1 MVCTC
6 FYDENDNFNDKRFIL
21 TSYNHVV
28 SKEDKKSSS
37 SKLQSNSV
45 EVRETTLK
53 KSLDHTT
60 PDDSVLQHG
69 LDLFRYKTSPVS
81 IDSFYKEE
89 SGRSCS
95 SQPKDTSYSLNE
107 QQFMDEIIEKAK
119 KSSLIGT
126 EKTWGGKVYIK
137 TDKGWK
143 PKGKGTKKI
152 NEEDSTSK
160 HSSSETLIKQAAS
173 ATDEQLKA
181 AINDPEANSEL
192 KKVAQEELNKR
203 NKQQDSD
210 DKSNKQ
216 FTIEDAYK
224 NLLEAQKKGEL
235 ELSQDVL
242 DEIQKKLQESKEKKE
257 NKEETVDN
265 KLDKLKQ
272 EITSEID
279 KKLSDMTGF
288 KKITQTYVKKD
299 GKTVVIKMKGDNQYK
314 ATSPGFKLESKPY
327 ESLIDF
333 KKRIKEELDK
343 QSIETEKK
351 EEVEEKQEL
360 SFAEGKEFES
370 VNQFY
375 KWNEERSQ
383 LSNLYN
389 EEDIKRMESEANEY
403 LSKGNLDLSLKS
415 SIYGAI
421 DEHDFN
427 KVLEEYGSCND
438 EEKKAVNAILIA
450 RGCAPIANGLDY
462 HDYKGE
468 DYLYINSHNSSDEK
482 SKFFH
487 IYKDDANE
495 ITSKWTEDQRR
506 AIRFYTGSGYLV
518 IRDILT
524 ESPEIKN
531 WSEERIELNKNRINL
546 IKEFIEQNPL
556 KRNMVLNRRQKISGA
571 GNNLSTWLNA
581 KVGQVIEDKSFTSF
595 GMLHEDY
602 FGSDLQITLLAKKG
616 DSIINVDNMIE
627 SEYLVQAGSK
637 YKVLARG
644 TNSIVV
650 EIV

>member
-1 MVCTC
+1 MS
-6 FYDENDNFNDKRFIL
+6 YDNSRKEENQIRKAVSEETALERDQVTFCPCNSSVNSRK
-21 TSYNHVV
+21 NHLE
-28 SKEDKKSSS
+28 KG
-37 SKLQSNSV
+37 QTNSV
-45 EVRETTLK
+45 ISQC
-53 KSLDHTT
+53 SL
-60 PDDSVLQHG
+60 
-69 LDLFRYKTSPVS
+69 
-81 IDSFYKEE
+81 
-89 SGRSCS
+89 

-119 KSSLIGT
+119 KSSPIGT

-143 PKGKGTKKI
+143 PKGKGTKKVD
-152 NEEDSTSK
+152 EEGSTSK
-160 HSSSETLIKQAAS
+160 HSSTETLTKQAAS

-224 NLLEAQKKGEL
+224 NLLEAQEKGEL
-235 ELSQDVL
+235 ELSQGVL
-242 DEIQKKLQESKEKKE
+242 DEIQKKLQESKKKKE

-327 ESLIDF
+327 ESLTDF

-343 QSIETEKK
+343 QSTKTEKK
-351 EEVEEKQEL
+351 EVEEKQEL
-360 SFAEGKEFES
+360 SFAEGKEFETDK
-370 VNQFY
+370 QFY

-389 EEDIKRMESEANEY
+389 EEDVKKMESEANEY
-403 LSKGNLDLSLKS
+403 LSKGNLNLSLKS

-421 DEHDFN
+421 DKYDFN
-427 KVLEEYGSCND
+427 EVLEKYGSCND
-438 EEKKAVNAILIA
+438 EEKKQVNAILIA
-450 RGCAPIANGLDY
+450 QGYAPIANGLDY
-462 HDYKGE
+462 HNYKGE
-468 DYLYINSHNSSDEK
+468 DYLYINPRNSFDDDG
-482 SKFFH
+482 KFVE
-487 IYKDDANE
+487 IYKEDTNE
-495 ITSKWTEDQRR
+495 IFLKCTKDQRK
-506 AIRFYTGSGYLV
+506 AIYSYTGSGYMAM
-518 IRDILT
+518 RDILT
-524 ESPEIKN
+524 ESPKVKSLSKEKRELIKTK
-531 WSEERIELNKNRINL
+531 IDL
-546 IKEFIEQNPL
+546 IKEALEQNPL
-556 KRNMVLNRRQKISGA
+556 KRNMVLNRRLEISET

-581 KVGQVIEDKSFTSF
+581 KVGQVIEDKSFASF
-595 GMLHEDY
+595 GMQHEDF

-616 DSIINVDNMIE
+616 DSIMNVDNIGE

-650 EIV
+650 EII

>member
-1 MVCTC
+1 M
-6 FYDENDNFNDKRFIL
+6 
-21 TSYNHVV
+21 
-28 SKEDKKSSS
+28 
-37 SKLQSNSV
+37 
-45 EVRETTLK
+45 
-53 KSLDHTT
+53 
-60 PDDSVLQHG
+60 P
-69 LDLFRYKTSPVS
+69 
-81 IDSFYKEE
+81 
-89 SGRSCS
+89 
-95 SQPKDTSYSLNE
+95 
-107 QQFMDEIIEKAK
+107 
-119 KSSLIGT
+119 
-126 EKTWGGKVYIK
+126 
-137 TDKGWK
+137 
-143 PKGKGTKKI
+143 
-152 NEEDSTSK
+152 
-160 HSSSETLIKQAAS
+160 
-173 ATDEQLKA
+173 
-181 AINDPEANSEL
+181 
-192 KKVAQEELNKR
+192 
-203 NKQQDSD
+203 
-210 DKSNKQ
+210 
-216 FTIEDAYK
+216 
-224 NLLEAQKKGEL
+224 
-235 ELSQDVL
+235 
-242 DEIQKKLQESKEKKE
+242 
-257 NKEETVDN
+257 
-265 KLDKLKQ
+265 
-272 EITSEID
+272 
-279 KKLSDMTGF
+279 
-288 KKITQTYVKKD
+288 
-299 GKTVVIKMKGDNQYK
+299 
-314 ATSPGFKLESKPY
+314 
-327 ESLIDF
+327 
-333 KKRIKEELDK
+333 
-343 QSIETEKK
+343 
-351 EEVEEKQEL
+351 
-360 SFAEGKEFES
+360 EGKEFES

-450 RGCAPIANGLDY
+450 RGYAPIANGLDY
-462 HDYKGE
+462 RDYKGE

-556 KRNMVLNRRQKISGA
+556 KRNMVLNRRQRISGA

>member
-1 MVCTC
+1 M
-6 FYDENDNFNDKRFIL
+6 EKIKAI
-21 TSYNHVV
+21 YNNQTIT
-28 SKEDKKSSS
+28 KSM
-37 SKLQSNSV
+37 K
-45 EVRETTLK
+45 
-53 KSLDHTT
+53 
-60 PDDSVLQHG
+60 
-69 LDLFRYKTSPVS
+69 
-81 IDSFYKEE
+81 
-89 SGRSCS
+89 
-95 SQPKDTSYSLNE
+95 
-107 QQFMDEIIEKAK
+107 IIEKAK
-119 KSSLIGT
+119 KGSPIGT
-126 EKTWGGKVYIK
+126 EKTWGGKLYIK
-137 TDKGWK
+137 TEKGWK
-143 PKGKGTKKI
+143 PKAKGGKK
-152 NEEDSTSK
+152 NEEESTSK
-160 HSSSETLIKQAAS
+160 QSSTEILVKQATS

-242 DEIQKKLQESKEKKE
+242 DEIQKKLQESKKKKE
-257 NKEETVDN
+257 NEEEIVDN
-265 KLDKLKQ
+265 KLDKLKR

-351 EEVEEKQEL
+351 EEIEEKQEL

-389 EEDIKRMESEANEY
+389 EEDVKRMESEANEY
-403 LSKGNLDLSLKS
+403 LSKGNLNLSLKS

-421 DEHDFN
+421 DEYDFN
-427 KVLEEYGSCND
+427 EVLKEYGSRND
-438 EEKKAVNAILIA
+438 EEKKQVNAILIA
-450 RGCAPIANGLDY
+450 QGYAPIANGLDY
-462 HDYKGE
+462 HNYKGE
-468 DYLYINSHNSSDEK
+468 DYLYINPRNSFDDDG
-482 SKFFH
+482 KFVE
-487 IYKDDANE
+487 IYKKDTNE
-495 ITSKWTEDQRR
+495 TFLKCTKDQRK
-506 AIRFYTGSGYLV
+506 AIYSYTGSGYMAM
-518 IRDILT
+518 RDILT
-524 ESPEIKN
+524 ESPKVKSFSKEKKELIKTK
-531 WSEERIELNKNRINL
+531 IDL
-546 IKEFIEQNPL
+546 IKEALEQNPL
-556 KRNMVLNRRQKISGA
+556 KRNMVLNRRLEISET

-581 KVGQVIEDKSFTSF
+581 KVGQVIEDKSFASF
-595 GMLHEDY
+595 GMQHEDF

-616 DSIINVDNMIE
+616 DSIMNVDNIGE

-637 YKVLARG
+637 YKVVARG

-650 EIV
+650 EII